1 MKIMKKNRSL
11 SSFIKLPIY
20 SLFFAFIAWSAYWF
34 LGTIYIENKV
44 LENNNLKF
52 LIDFFLIDSSEKLI
66 LFVSIGFILAAAVST
81 FFRTYLVYYSSKT
94 SMNLSSHV
102 SNKILKQV
110 LMQDYEFH
118 VNQNSGELISSIF
131 SKSKSLINNTFTPL
145 INLFTSFFLIIFIFS
160 FLIFVDVRIALFSV
174 FYFTIIYY
182 L

>member
-1 MKIMKKNRSL
+1 MGLVAPCIASITDPSL
-11 SSFIKLPIY
+11 I
-20 SLFFAFIAWSAYWF
+20 
-34 LGTIYIENKV
+34 

-66 LFVSIGFILAAAVST
+66 FFVSIGFILAAAVST

-118 VNQNSGELISSIF
+118 VNQNSGELISYFQIQIF
-131 SKSKSLINNTFTPL
+131 DK
-145 INLFTSFFLIIFIFS
+145 
-160 FLIFVDVRIALFSV
+160 
-174 FYFTIIYY
+174 
-182 L
+182 